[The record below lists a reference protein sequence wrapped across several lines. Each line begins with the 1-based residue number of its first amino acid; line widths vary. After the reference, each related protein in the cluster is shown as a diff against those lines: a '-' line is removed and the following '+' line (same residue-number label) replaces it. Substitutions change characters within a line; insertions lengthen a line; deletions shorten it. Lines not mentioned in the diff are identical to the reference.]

1 MTKEKEK
8 KEKGSRRKPV
18 VNLMLID
25 PYLKQETF
33 VLFKSTKKWEQ
44 KNDEVRQ
51 DEIKNSIIYSTEG
64 SDGV

>member
-51 DEIKNSIIYSTEG
+51 DEIKNSIIYSTKG